1 MSVDIFPLLD
11 YSELAICLQ
20 SCDFSLA
27 TEENISRPTSQF
39 VITLYKQIIDSFMG
53 ISSDSLLRNGQ
64 ETSNDDAVYEGT
76 NEEAFFSDSL
86 QVLILN
92 KICYKFF
99 QNIGVSDF
107 NMMDLNRPDTQRTK
121 RLLSAVVNYARFR
134 EERMFD
140 CNRFISKTEDLLG
153 QLRSKFDDYNL
164 LQQQIKRYDEE
175 EKQIEDVGVQS
186 NGDELEA
193 LESNNRSIETQLK
206 KLTQVQETL
215 SIDYN
220 NYKEEKQKMLKELE
234 TLGFQIVEL
243 DSQWEKLER
252 YAESNTDELDRS
264 IEELQNLLDA
274 KRQKL
279 SQLEFSQKNLHTS
292 TQTFQ
297 RVLEELFNVLQIV
310 SMEIQNS
317 HRKEEGLVEL
327 KRQLITRRNKV
338 ENILNSGVMVKLS
351 ILEEQLESQRNK
363 LSDLVET
370 SQTNHDVN
378 AQHLKSLQHKYTE
391 QIMPEIQKAEI
402 HIEKDLIAG
411 EVKKL
416 EEKMHSLQVD
426 FQQEARAI
434 DMEYSLLAGHMN
446 KYLELMLEKID

>member
-1 MSVDIFPLLD
+1 MSADIFPLLD

-27 TEENISRPTSQF
+27 TEENIARPTSQF

-53 ISSDSLLRNGQ
+53 ISSDALLKKGQ
-64 ETSNDDAVYEGT
+64 EHIKDATEYEEE
-76 NEEAFFSDSL
+76 NEEAFYSESL
-86 QVLILN
+86 QVLVLN

-107 NMMDLNRPDTQRTK
+107 NMMDLYRPDTQRTK

-140 CNRFISKTEDLLG
+140 CNRFISQTEALLG

-164 LQQQIKRYDEE
+164 LQQQMKRYEEE
-175 EKQIEDVGVQS
+175 EKQIDEVGVQS

-206 KLTQVQETL
+206 KLTQIQETL

-220 NYKEEKQKMLKELE
+220 NYKEQKQRMLKELE

-243 DSQWEKLER
+243 DSQWEKLEK
-252 YAESNTDELDRS
+252 YAESNMDELERS
-264 IEELQNLLDA
+264 IEELGMLLEA
-274 KRQKL
+274 KQQKL
-279 SQLEFSQKNLHTS
+279 SQLEHSQENLRTS
-292 TQTFQ
+292 AQTFQ
-297 RVLEELFNVLQIV
+297 RVIEELYGILQIV
-310 SMEIQNS
+310 SVEIQNS

-327 KRQLITRRNKV
+327 KRQLALRHSKV
-338 ENILNSGVMVKLS
+338 ENILTSGVMVKLS
-351 ILEEQLESQRNK
+351 ILEEQLEMQKNK
-363 LSDLVET
+363 LTELTESSKNDHEAK
-370 SQTNHDVN
+370 
-378 AQHLKSLQHKYTE
+378 AQHLLSLQRKYTE
-391 QIMPEIQKAEI
+391 QIMPEIQEAEM
-402 HIEKDLIAG
+402 HIEKDLMVG

-416 EEKMHSLQVD
+416 EGKMHSLQVE
-426 FQQEARAI
+426 FQQEVEAI

-446 KYLELMLEKID
+446 KYLEVMLEKMN

>member
-1 MSVDIFPLLD
+1 MSADIFPLLD

-27 TEENISRPTSQF
+27 TEENIARPTSQF

-53 ISSDSLLRNGQ
+53 ISSDALLKKGQ
-64 ETSNDDAVYEGT
+64 EHINDATEYEGE
-76 NEEAFFSDSL
+76 NEEAFYSESL
-86 QVLILN
+86 QVLVLN

-107 NMMDLNRPDTQRTK
+107 NMMDLYRPDTQRTK

-140 CNRFISKTEDLLG
+140 CNRFISQTEALLG
-153 QLRSKFDDYNL
+153 QLRSKFDEYNL
-164 LQQQIKRYDEE
+164 LQQQMKRYEEE
-175 EKQIEDVGVQS
+175 EKQIDEVGVQS

-206 KLTQVQETL
+206 KLTQIQETL

-220 NYKEEKQKMLKELE
+220 NYKEQKQRMLKELE

-243 DSQWEKLER
+243 DSQWEKLEK
-252 YAESNTDELDRS
+252 YAESNMDELERS
-264 IEELQNLLDA
+264 IEELGMLLEA
-274 KRQKL
+274 KQQKL
-279 SQLEFSQKNLHTS
+279 SQLEHSQENLRTS
-292 TQTFQ
+292 AQTFQ
-297 RVLEELFNVLQIV
+297 RVIEELYGILQIV
-310 SMEIQNS
+310 SVEIQNS

-327 KRQLITRRNKV
+327 KRQLALRHSKV
-338 ENILNSGVMVKLS
+338 ENILTSGVMVKLS
-351 ILEEQLESQRNK
+351 ILEEQLEMQKNK
-363 LSDLVET
+363 LTELTES
-370 SQTNHDVN
+370 SKNNHEAN
-378 AQHLKSLQHKYTE
+378 AQHLLSLQQKYTE
-391 QIMPEIQKAEI
+391 QIMPEIQEAEM
-402 HIEKDLIAG
+402 HIEKDLMVG

-416 EEKMHSLQVD
+416 EGKMHRLQVE
-426 FQQEARAI
+426 FQQEVEAI

-446 KYLELMLEKID
+446 KYLEVMLEKMN

>member
-1 MSVDIFPLLD
+1 MSADIFPLLD

-27 TEENISRPTSQF
+27 TEENIARPTSQF

-53 ISSDSLLRNGQ
+53 ISSDALLKKGQ
-64 ETSNDDAVYEGT
+64 EHINDATEYEEE
-76 NEEAFFSDSL
+76 NEEAFYSESL
-86 QVLILN
+86 QVLVLN

-107 NMMDLNRPDTQRTK
+107 NMMDLYRPDTQRTK

-140 CNRFISKTEDLLG
+140 CNRFISQTEALLG
-153 QLRSKFDDYNL
+153 QLRSKFDEYNL
-164 LQQQIKRYDEE
+164 LQQQMKRYEEE
-175 EKQIEDVGVQS
+175 EKQIDEVGVQS

-206 KLTQVQETL
+206 KLTQIQETL

-220 NYKEEKQKMLKELE
+220 NYKEQKQRMLKELE

-243 DSQWEKLER
+243 DSQWEKLEK
-252 YAESNTDELDRS
+252 YAESNMDELERS
-264 IEELQNLLDA
+264 IEELGMLLEA
-274 KRQKL
+274 KQQKL
-279 SQLEFSQKNLHTS
+279 SQLEHSQENLRTS
-292 TQTFQ
+292 AQTFQ
-297 RVLEELFNVLQIV
+297 RVIEELYGILQIV
-310 SMEIQNS
+310 SVEIQNS

-327 KRQLITRRNKV
+327 KRQLALRHSKV
-338 ENILNSGVMVKLS
+338 ENILTSGVMVKLS
-351 ILEEQLESQRNK
+351 ILEEQLEMQKNK
-363 LSDLVET
+363 LTELTES
-370 SQTNHDVN
+370 SKNNHEAN
-378 AQHLKSLQHKYTE
+378 AQHLLSLQQKYTE
-391 QIMPEIQKAEI
+391 QIMPEIQEAEM
-402 HIEKDLIAG
+402 HIEKDLMVG

-416 EEKMHSLQVD
+416 EGKMHRLQVE
-426 FQQEARAI
+426 FQQEVEAI

-446 KYLELMLEKID
+446 KYLEVMLEKMN

>member
-1 MSVDIFPLLD
+1 MSADIFPLLD

-27 TEENISRPTSQF
+27 TEENIARPTSQF

-53 ISSDSLLRNGQ
+53 ISSDALLKKGQ
-64 ETSNDDAVYEGT
+64 EHINDATEYEEE
-76 NEEAFFSDSL
+76 NEEAFYSESL
-86 QVLILN
+86 QVLVLN

-107 NMMDLNRPDTQRTK
+107 NMMDLYRPDTQRTK

-140 CNRFISKTEDLLG
+140 CNRFISQTEALLG
-153 QLRSKFDDYNL
+153 QLRSKFDEYNL
-164 LQQQIKRYDEE
+164 LQQQMKRYEEE
-175 EKQIEDVGVQS
+175 EKQIDEVGVQS

-206 KLTQVQETL
+206 KLTQIQETL

-220 NYKEEKQKMLKELE
+220 NYKEQKQRMLKELE

-243 DSQWEKLER
+243 DSQWEKLEK
-252 YAESNTDELDRS
+252 YAESNMDELERS
-264 IEELQNLLDA
+264 IEELGMLLEA
-274 KRQKL
+274 KQQKL
-279 SQLEFSQKNLHTS
+279 SQLEHSQENLRTS
-292 TQTFQ
+292 AQTFQ
-297 RVLEELFNVLQIV
+297 RVIEELYGILQIV
-310 SMEIQNS
+310 SVEIQNS

-327 KRQLITRRNKV
+327 KRQLALRHSKV
-338 ENILNSGVMVKLS
+338 ENILTSWVMVKLS
-351 ILEEQLESQRNK
+351 ILEEQLEMTKKQLTELTESSKN
-363 LSDLVET
+363 
-370 SQTNHDVN
+370 NHEAN
-378 AQHLKSLQHKYTE
+378 AQHFLSLQQKYTE
-391 QIMPEIQKAEI
+391 QIMPEIQEAEM
-402 HIEKDLIAG
+402 HIEKDLMVG

-416 EEKMHSLQVD
+416 EGKMHRLQVE
-426 FQQEARAI
+426 FQQEVEAI

-446 KYLELMLEKID
+446 KYLEVMLEKMN

>member
-1 MSVDIFPLLD
+1 MSADIFPLLD

-27 TEENISRPTSQF
+27 TEENIARPTSQF

-53 ISSDSLLRNGQ
+53 ISSDALLKKGQ
-64 ETSNDDAVYEGT
+64 EHINDATEYEEE
-76 NEEAFFSDSL
+76 NEEAFYSESL
-86 QVLILN
+86 QVLVLN

-107 NMMDLNRPDTQRTK
+107 NMMDLYRPDTQRTK

-140 CNRFISKTEDLLG
+140 CNRFISQTEALLG
-153 QLRSKFDDYNL
+153 QLRSKFDEYNL
-164 LQQQIKRYDEE
+164 LQQQMKRYEEE
-175 EKQIEDVGVQS
+175 EKQIDEVGVQS

-206 KLTQVQETL
+206 KLTQIQETL

-220 NYKEEKQKMLKELE
+220 NYKEQKQRMLKELE

-243 DSQWEKLER
+243 DSQWEKLEK
-252 YAESNTDELDRS
+252 YAESNMDELERS
-264 IEELQNLLDA
+264 IEELGMLLEA
-274 KRQKL
+274 KQQKL
-279 SQLEFSQKNLHTS
+279 SQLEHSQENLRTS
-292 TQTFQ
+292 AQKFQ
-297 RVLEELFNVLQIV
+297 RVIEELYGILQIV
-310 SMEIQNS
+310 SVEIQNS

-327 KRQLITRRNKV
+327 KRQLALRHSKV
-338 ENILNSGVMVKLS
+338 ENILTSGVMVKLS
-351 ILEEQLESQRNK
+351 ILEEQLEMQKNK
-363 LSDLVET
+363 LTELTES
-370 SQTNHDVN
+370 SKNNHEAN
-378 AQHLKSLQHKYTE
+378 AQHLLSLQQKYTE
-391 QIMPEIQKAEI
+391 QIMPEIQEAEM
-402 HIEKDLIAG
+402 HIEKDLMVG

-416 EEKMHSLQVD
+416 EGKMHRLQVE
-426 FQQEARAI
+426 FQQEVEAI

-446 KYLELMLEKID
+446 KYLEVMLEKMN

>member
-1 MSVDIFPLLD
+1 MSADIFPLLD

-27 TEENISRPTSQF
+27 TEENIARPTSQF

-53 ISSDSLLRNGQ
+53 ISSDALLKKGQ
-64 ETSNDDAVYEGT
+64 EHINDATEYEEE
-76 NEEAFFSDSL
+76 NEEAFYSESL
-86 QVLILN
+86 QVLVLN

-107 NMMDLNRPDTQRTK
+107 NMMDLYRPDTQRTK

-140 CNRFISKTEDLLG
+140 CNRFISQTEALLG
-153 QLRSKFDDYNL
+153 QLRSKFDEYNL
-164 LQQQIKRYDEE
+164 LQQQMKRYEEE
-175 EKQIEDVGVQS
+175 EKQIDEVGVQS

-206 KLTQVQETL
+206 KLTQIQETL

-220 NYKEEKQKMLKELE
+220 NYKEQKQRMLKELE

-243 DSQWEKLER
+243 DSQWEKLEK
-252 YAESNTDELDRS
+252 YAESNMDELERS
-264 IEELQNLLDA
+264 IEELGMLLEA
-274 KRQKL
+274 KQQKL
-279 SQLEFSQKNLHTS
+279 SQLEHSQENLRTS
-292 TQTFQ
+292 AQTFQ
-297 RVLEELFNVLQIV
+297 RVIEELYGILQIV
-310 SMEIQNS
+310 SVEIQNS

-327 KRQLITRRNKV
+327 KRQLALRHSKV
-338 ENILNSGVMVKLS
+338 ENILTSWVMVKLS
-351 ILEEQLESQRNK
+351 ILEEQLEMQKNK
-363 LSDLVET
+363 LTELTES
-370 SQTNHDVN
+370 SKNNHEAN
-378 AQHLKSLQHKYTE
+378 AQHFLSLQQKYTE
-391 QIMPEIQKAEI
+391 QIMPEIQEAEM
-402 HIEKDLIAG
+402 HIEKDLMVG

-416 EEKMHSLQVD
+416 EGKMHRLQVE
-426 FQQEARAI
+426 FQQEVEAI

-446 KYLELMLEKID
+446 KYLEVMLEKMN